1 MPKSTFKNISER
13 KQNQV
18 IDSGLLLF
26 SKHFYE
32 EVDVKMIVES
42 AKIPSGSFYAYFD
55 NIEDYYYTV
64 IKTLQEQ
71 RIHEVTSLSKNPN
84 LNLFDLLEK
93 LFASDINQSL
103 FSNNNL
109 LIQHY
114 FRYISTQKLGFHVS
128 DNSSSHRPIFDVL
141 NIYKDD
147 FQYIEEEWNYFL
159 EFCMNTYLFTYMKAI
174 QDHLDLENS
183 IQLFQNRIGIIQ
195 KGALQK

>member
-42 AKIPSGSFYAYFD
+42 AKIPRGSFYAYFD

-71 RIHEVTSLSKNPN
+71 RVNQVTSLSKNPN

-147 FQYIEEEWNYFL
+147 FQYIEEEWNDFL